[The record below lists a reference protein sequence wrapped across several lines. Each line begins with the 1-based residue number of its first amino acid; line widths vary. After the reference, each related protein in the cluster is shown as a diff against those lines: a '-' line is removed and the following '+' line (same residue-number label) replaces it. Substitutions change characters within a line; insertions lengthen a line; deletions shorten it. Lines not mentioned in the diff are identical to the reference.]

1 MRVLV
6 TGGTGVVGRATVD
19 ALLARGHDVRL
30 FSRNAQ
36 DDVREWKHRV
46 EAFPGDVSNEVEVRG
61 AADGCE
67 AIIHLTAIVAESPP
81 EATFEKVNVDG
92 TRLLVREAERAGA
105 RRFVYVSSLG
115 AERGDSPYHRSKLR
129 AEEVARTFDGNWI
142 IVRPGNV
149 YGNGDEQLSM
159 ILKMV
164 RSLPA
169 VPVIAGGDRPFQPI
183 WSGDAGAALALAAE
197 RDDLAGRVLEVA
209 GPEQTTFDDVVER
222 LARLTKRDPIRLPVP
237 VPLASMALRAAK
249 ALGADLP
256 IDSGQLTMLGEGN
269 VVTSRSGNALTT
281 VFGLPGTRL
290 DEGLAMLAD
299 SQPERLPDEGVGA
312 LRRKRFWAD
321 IEGSRM
327 RPEMLFRHFVS
338 HFAECTPWHVDLE
351 AEPGTPRV
359 PELGGVLTIAL
370 PMRGNV
376 QIRIV
381 ELEERRMTVCTV
393 EGHPLAGAVRFL
405 AEDRGERVR
414 FEVQVYDRAAN
425 LADWLVMNP
434 IGARL
439 QNATWNETVEHVVKE
454 SGGRAPNGVAHE
466 FSTLD
471 EEQAREVNEWL
482 ERLVVAQRQADH
494 EVRERVRPG
503 DLTPNEERTVGRSY
517 IEQRE
522 QGREAE
528 GR

>member
-1 MRVLV
+1 
-6 TGGTGVVGRATVD
+6 VGRATID
-19 ALLARGHDVRL
+19 ALLARGHEVRL
-30 FSRNAQ
+30 FSRHAQ
-36 DDVREWKHRV
+36 DDVQEWKHRV
-46 EAFPGDVSNEVEVRG
+46 EAFPADVSNEVEVRG

-67 AIIHLTAIVAESPP
+67 AVIHLTAIIAESPP
-81 EATFEKVNVDG
+81 EATFEKVNVGG
-92 TRLLVREAERAGA
+92 TRHLVREAERAGV

-115 AERGDSPYHRSKLR
+115 ADRGESPYHRSKLR
-129 AEEVARTFDGNWI
+129 GEEVVRTFEGSWI

-149 YGNGDEQLSM
+149 YGSGDEQLSF

-183 WSGDAGAALALAAE
+183 WAGDAGAALALAAE

-222 LARLTKRDPIRLPVP
+222 LGRLTRRDPVRLPVP
-237 VPLASMALRAAK
+237 VPLASMALRAAN

-256 IDSGQLTMLGEGN
+256 IDSGQLTMLAEGN
-269 VVTSRSGNALTT
+269 VVTSPSGNALTT
-281 VFGLPGTRL
+281 VFGLRGTTL

-312 LRRKRFWAD
+312 LGRKRFWAD
-321 IEGSRM
+321 IAGSRM
-327 RPEMLFRHFVS
+327 RPDTLFRHFVS

-351 AEPGTPRV
+351 AEPGTPLV
-359 PELGGVLTIAL
+359 PELGAVLTIAL
-370 PMRGNV
+370 PLRGNV

-405 AEDRGERVR
+405 AEDRGEQVR

-425 LADWLVMNP
+425 LVDWLVMNP

-439 QNATWNETVEHVVKE
+439 QNATWHETVERVVKE
-454 SGGRAPNGVAHE
+454 SGGRAPNGVEHE
-466 FSTLD
+466 FSKLD
-471 EEQAREVNEWL
+471 EKQAGEVNEWL
-482 ERLVVAQRQADH
+482 ERLVIAQRQADH
-494 EVRERVRPG
+494 EVRERIRPG
-503 DLTPNEERTVGRSY
+503 DLTPNEKAVTGRSY

-522 QGREAE
+522 QGREAD

>member
-1 MRVLV
+1 MKVLV

-19 ALLARGHDVRL
+19 ALLARGHEVRL

-36 DDVREWKHRV
+36 DDVQEWKHRV
-46 EAFPGDVSNEVEVRG
+46 DAFPGDVANEVEVRG
-61 AADGCE
+61 AADGCD
-67 AIIHLTAIVAESPP
+67 AVIHLTAIVAESPP
-81 EATFEKVNVDG
+81 ESTFEKVNVGG
-92 TRLLVREAERAGA
+92 TRHLVREAERAGV

-115 AERGDSPYHRSKLR
+115 ADRGESPYHRSKLR
-129 AEEVARTFDGNWI
+129 SEEVARTFDGSWI

-149 YGNGDEQLSM
+149 YGNGDEQLSF

-197 RDDLAGRVLEVA
+197 RDDLAGRVLEIA

-222 LARLTKRDPIRLPVP
+222 IARLTRRDPIRLPVP
-237 VPLASMALRAAK
+237 VPLASMALRAAN

-256 IDSGQLTMLGEGN
+256 IDGGQLTMLGEGN
-269 VVTSRSGNALTT
+269 VVTSPSGNALTT
-281 VFGLPGTRL
+281 VFGLRGTNL
-290 DEGLAMLAD
+290 DEGLAILAD
-299 SQPERLPDEGVGA
+299 SQPERLPEEGVGT

-321 IEGSRM
+321 IEGGRM
-327 RPEMLFRHFVS
+327 GPEMLFRHFVS

-351 AEPGTPRV
+351 AEPGTRLV
-359 PELGGVLTIAL
+359 PELGAVLTIAL
-370 PMRGNV
+370 PLRGNV

-393 EGHPLAGAVRFL
+393 AGHPLAGAVRFL
-405 AEDRGERVR
+405 AEERGERVR

-425 LADWLVMNP
+425 VIDWLVLNP

-439 QNATWNETVEHVVKE
+439 QNATWNETVERVVKE
-454 SGGRAPNGVAHE
+454 SGGRAPNGVERE
-466 FSTLD
+466 FSKLD
-471 EEQAREVNEWL
+471 ANQAREVNAWI
-482 ERLVVAQRQADH
+482 ERLVVVQRQADH
-494 EVRERVRPG
+494 ESRRDVRPG
-503 DLTPNEERTVGRSY
+503 DFTPNEKVGPRKSY
-517 IEQRE
+517 IEERE
-522 QGREAE
+522 QVREAE

>member
-1 MRVLV
+1 VE
-6 TGGTGVVGRATVD
+6 
-19 ALLARGHDVRL
+19 ALLARGHEVRL

-36 DDVREWKHRV
+36 EDVREWKHRV

-67 AIIHLTAIVAESPP
+67 AVIHLTAILAESPP

-92 TRLLVREAERAGA
+92 TRMVVREAERSGV

-115 AERGDSPYHRSKLR
+115 ADRGESPYHRSKLR
-129 AEEVARTFDGNWI
+129 GEEVARTFDGNWI

-149 YGNGDEQLSM
+149 YGSGDEQLSV

-183 WSGDAGAALALAAE
+183 WAGDAGAALALAAE
-197 RDDLAGRVLEVA
+197 RDDLAKRVLEVA

-222 LARLTKRDPIRLPVP
+222 IARLTQRDPIRLPVP
-237 VPLASMALRAAK
+237 VPLASMALRAAN

-256 IDSGQLTMLGEGN
+256 IDSGQLTMLSEGN
-269 VVTSRSGNALTT
+269 VVTSPDGNALTT
-281 VFGLPGTRL
+281 VFGLPGTKL
-290 DEGLAMLAD
+290 DEGLAILAD

-312 LRRKRFWAD
+312 LKRKRFWAD

-327 RPEMLFRHFVS
+327 RPEMLFRHFIS
-338 HFAECTPWHVDLE
+338 HFSECTPWHVDLE

-359 PELGGVLTIAL
+359 PELGRVLTIAL

-381 ELEERRMTVCTV
+381 ELEDRRMTVCTV

-405 AEDRGERVR
+405 AEDRGEKVR

-439 QNATWNETVEHVVKE
+439 QNATWNETVERVVKE
-454 SGGRAPNGVAHE
+454 SGGRAPNGVEHE
-466 FSTLD
+466 FSKLD
-471 EEQAREVNEWL
+471 DAQAREVNDWL

-494 EVRERVRPG
+494 EVREEVGPA
-503 DLTPNEERTVGRSY
+503 DLTPNDRRAAGRSY